1 MTQALKA
8 VEDAPI
14 VELSIGEL
22 SELKNEIVQELKS
35 KLTEEKINLNV
46 LPQNNVCV
54 PTYVANAEI
63 TFVHVVNGK
72 VIEVSILFS

>member
-22 SELKNEIVQELKS
+22 SELKNEIGQELKS
-35 KLTEEKINLNV
+35 KLTEEK
-46 LPQNNVCV
+46 
-54 PTYVANAEI
+54 
-63 TFVHVVNGK
+63 
-72 VIEVSILFS
+72 